1 MEVTHFKPVHILTI
15 SSIADYLASRDKILT
30 FEKLG
35 RETACFVLHYKTLK
49 LTDTKGVSK
58 RKNKTCWR
66 KKNIVKGM
74 AFPH

>member
-1 MEVTHFKPVHILTI
+1 MDVTHFKPVHILTI
-15 SSIADYLASRDKILT
+15 SSIANHLASRDKILT

-58 RKNKTCWR
+58 RKNETFWR